1 MDKKI
6 ILVILVM
13 IMLGSCQTKTDNPS
27 SQSIK
32 DEAMLKEEEKMTIIM
47 EVDDKAFTIELANTT
62 AAKELAARLQKED
75 IIINMQDFGGFEKV
89 GELGMKLTADDEE
102 ITTQAGDIM
111 LYQADKIVIFYGSNS
126 WSYTRIGSV
135 IDITGLKEAFANSQ
149 VDVTLTLR

>member
-1 MDKKI
+1 MNRKI

-13 IMLGSCQTKTDNPS
+13 FMLGGCQPKTANPS
-27 SQSIK
+27 SQSMK
-32 DEAMLKEEEKMTIIM
+32 NEAMLKEEEKMTIIM
-47 EVDDKAFTIELANTT
+47 EVDDKAFTIELADTT

-126 WSYTRIGSV
+126 WSYTRIGS
-135 IDITGLKEAFANSQ
+135 ITDITGLKEAFANSQ